1 MCCTRSSR
9 WSEAL
14 METEVAELV
23 DVAQEAAGSSPV
35 GPVILDCT
43 AETPGYKKK
52 PLVGP
57 P

>member
-1 MCCTRSSR
+1 
-9 WSEAL
+9 